1 MCAHHISSPSEWY
14 HSTHGP
20 THACCPTS
28 YLPSSCEPSPVPRIT
43 RPAHYKTSLSSGIHS
58 PSATEKVAEGRVLPE
73 KGPVQDV
80 EVAHQSCEGSWRLWH
95 HAICKEMRCA
105 HILDT
110 TRHLC
115 RPAYIAPPRRKKW
128 RRGEFFRKRAQF
140 KTWRLHTN
148 HVRAHGGCGTM
159 QYVRRCGVL
168 TYLTLQVVRHPHLLA
183 LVACRSRRLC

>member
-1 MCAHHISSPSEWY
+1 MCAHDISSPSEWY

-80 EVAHQSCEGSWRLWH
+80 EVAHQSCEGSWRLWY
-95 HAICKEMRCA
+95 HAISKDMWCA
-105 HILDT
+105 HILHT
-110 TRHLC
+110 TRHFC
-115 RPAYIAPPRRKKW
+115 RLSALHSRCVCVLPGLLACFHTCIKYNRHELGLGANTILANTSCSSSRKLFEYINTVWDHFAYIS
-128 RRGEFFRKRAQF
+128 Q
-140 KTWRLHTN
+140 N
-148 HVRAHGGCGTM
+148 VC
-159 QYVRRCGVL
+159 V
-168 TYLTLQVVRHPHLLA
+168 
-183 LVACRSRRLC
+183 